1 MKNTKFTSNEIISL
15 GNQLTSKSCHI
26 KIPILTQLVRHCI
39 IYAESPDSNSDH
51 LTCSS

>member
-26 KIPILTQLVRHCI
+26 KIPILTQLVGHCI
-39 IYAESPDSNSDH
+39 IYI
-51 LTCSS
+51 